1 MFESLWF
8 FFIYELQNFLNA
20 PRMLVIVSIPD
31 NIDDIHSQS
40 VYIVGETV
48 GS

>member
-20 PRMLVIVSIPD
+20 PRITPAGYCCAIQDVIDKVKIGLW
-31 NIDDIHSQS
+31 S
-40 VYIVGETV
+40 VR
-48 GS
+48 